1 MVDPGYDAVAAFG
14 ALVAGAIYS
23 GVKRAW
29 IYVAGF
35 VAGAFLLIDEAF
47 KTFAGK

>member
-1 MVDPGYDAVAAFG
+1 MDPGYDAVAAFG

-35 VAGAFLLIDEAF
+35 VAGAFLLIEEVV
-47 KTFAGK
+47 TTITT